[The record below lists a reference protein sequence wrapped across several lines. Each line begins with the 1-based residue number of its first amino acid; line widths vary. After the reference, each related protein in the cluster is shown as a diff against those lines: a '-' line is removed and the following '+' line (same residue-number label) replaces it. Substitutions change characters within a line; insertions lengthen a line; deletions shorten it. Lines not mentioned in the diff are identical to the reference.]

1 MKWNLFGHDWAIE
14 ILQKHIQNDS
24 VRHAYLFSGT
34 PGIGRRSLAIKFA
47 QAINCTQP
55 PEPGNACGECRICK
69 QTEKLQLPDLSIVQ
83 LEEDKNEIRI
93 EQIRELQKS
102 LSLTPYEAKY
112 RIALIINFHLANPNA
127 QNALL
132 KTLEE
137 APPKVILLI
146 TADAVENLLPTI
158 SSRCEIIRLRPI
170 PISEMELLLKDK
182 WKLDQQTAKELAH
195 LTSGRIGLAKTYMSD
210 IQNQELIHDLMNDCI
225 KIFNFQLVER
235 FQYIDK
241 LTSSRKRGETKE
253 TVRQILETWLLFWRD
268 ILFQKSG
275 CASMVTFITFSTMS
289 RQASSGLSFEE
300 INIMTKKLEESLSL
314 LEANINIRLLLEN
327 LMMLWPAMSI
337 G

>member
-1 MKWNLFGHDWAIE
+1 MKWNLYGHDWAVD

-24 VRHAYLFSGT
+24 VRHAYLLSGT

-47 QAINCTQP
+47 QAINCLQP
-55 PEPGNACGECRICK
+55 PEPGNACGVCRICK

-112 RIALIINFHLANPNA
+112 RIALIINFHLANSNA

-158 SSRCEIIRLRPI
+158 SSRCEILRLRPV
-170 PISEMELLLKDK
+170 PITEMELLLKDH
-182 WKLDQQTAKELAH
+182 WKLDQQTANELAH
-195 LTSGRIGLAKTYMSD
+195 LTSGRIGLAKSFMSD
-210 IQNQELIHDLMNDCI
+210 LQNQELIHDLMNDCI

-253 TVRQILETWLLFWRD
+253 TVRQILEIWLLFWRD
-268 ILFQKSG
+268 ILLHKSG
-275 CASMVTFITFSTMS
+275 CSSMVTFVMFSAMS
-289 RQASSGLSFEE
+289 IQASSGLSFEE
-300 INIMTKKLEESLSL
+300 INTITKKLEESLSL

-327 LMMLWPAMSI
+327 LMMKWPAISI
-337 G
+337 R